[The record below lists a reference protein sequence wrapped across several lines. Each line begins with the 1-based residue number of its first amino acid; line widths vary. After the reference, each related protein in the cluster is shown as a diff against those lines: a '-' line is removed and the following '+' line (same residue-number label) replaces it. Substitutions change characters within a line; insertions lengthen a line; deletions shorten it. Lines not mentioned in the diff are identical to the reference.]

1 MYNWSPEWQRISDEF
16 EARAD
21 AEATMPNAGE
31 MTEEVENAILE
42 AVFEALREGTGAQ

>member
-21 AEATMPNAGE
+21 AEATMPDAGE
-31 MTEEVENAILE
+31 MPEEMENAILE
-42 AVFEALREGTGAQ
+42 AVIEALREGSNAQ

>member
-1 MYNWSPEWQRISDEF
+1 MYNWTPEWQRISDEF

-31 MTEEVENAILE
+31 MSEETENAILE
-42 AVFEALREGTGAQ
+42 TVIEMLQGGASAR